1 MSIKLTLLKTGE
13 QLISEVKELVPEG
26 QEQVQAYLLENPH
39 TVEIN
44 EKQFV
49 TEEERRDGDYGI
61 NVTILPWIILSKDSQ
76 MIIPTDSVLTV
87 VEPLDSVTQLY
98 LDKLDNFD
106 IEEEVEEDDKMRII
120 KCSLHFN
127 NSNCRG

>member
-44 EKQFV
+44 EKHFV
-49 TEEERRDGDYGI
+49 TEEEKKSGDFGI
-61 NVTILPWIILSKDSQ
+61 DVTLLPWIILSQDSQ
-76 MIIPTDSVLTV
+76 MIIPVDSVLTV
-87 VEPLDSVTQLY
+87 VEPLESVTQLY
-98 LDKLDNFD
+98 LDKLKSFEM
-106 IEEEVEEDDKMRII
+106 EEEEEDD
-120 KCSLHFN
+120 
-127 NSNCRG
+127 

>member
-13 QLISEVKELVPEG
+13 QLISEMKELVPED
-26 QEQVQAYLLENPH
+26 QEQVHAYLLDNPH

-49 TEEERRDGDYGI
+49 TEEEKKSGDFGI
-61 NVTILPWIILSKDSQ
+61 DVTLLPWIILSKDKQ

-98 LDKLDNFD
+98 LDKLESFEM
-106 IEEEVEEDDKMRII
+106 EEEEEDD
-120 KCSLHFN
+120 
-127 NSNCRG
+127 